1 MVMSNLIVE
10 NEQDTQGE
18 DEYDGDGCKVM
29 REKDYQW
36 RDPLCIEFLKM
47 QEEIKDMQANDMLSE
62 DLLEHLWALHIANV
76 HDY

>member
-1 MVMSNLIVE
+1 
-10 NEQDTQGE
+10 
-18 DEYDGDGCKVM
+18 
-29 REKDYQW
+29 
-36 RDPLCIEFLKM
+36 M

>member
-18 DEYDGDGCKVM
+18 DEYDGDGCKVL

-36 RDPLCIEFLKM
+36 RDPLCIE
-47 QEEIKDMQANDMLSE
+47 
-62 DLLEHLWALHIANV
+62 
-76 HDY
+76 